1 MKTGLAKR
9 LPLLVIGT
17 VMMLTAGTA
26 LADTSNKPY
35 IKTFGGDLMTGGWF
49 KNGTNCS
56 SGSGTNYQN
65 PNFSNATITPDARAG
80 GILAYSLSSGTSS
93 GGASSQYGVFS
104 LGEVDGRRAQDGFY
118 SQGSQVGSSV
128 KTLTFAN
135 ADGTL
140 PFGGKFEGAIS
151 QSQCIT
157 DYFSKVDIDPS
168 TNNPRNPGVTV
179 FDSTTNWRPI
189 FVNAGVGGTYY
200 SNVPA
205 GGTLDLFAGSGA
217 GDMQLKPGKRIVIY
231 VNGNVY
237 INRNITYDP
246 SATIDNVPKFALIVK
261 GSIYIDN
268 TTTHLDGMYVA
279 EPAGTTSAA
288 VTANDGII
296 WTCHPNNNNPLDYTY
311 PPTCNT
317 PLVVNGSLIAKK
329 INFLRVNGDINSASS
344 GEDNPSTV
352 SSCTSGSCNVSEV
365 VNYSPAM
372 IIGGSFFNSSNSSSS
387 QGLPIDN
394 IISLPPAF

>member
-26 LADTSNKPY
+26 VADTTNKPY

-128 KTLTFAN
+128 KALTFAN
-135 ADGTL
+135 YDGTL

-157 DYFSKVDIDPS
+157 DYFSKVDPS
-168 TNNPRNPGVTV
+168 NPGVTA
-179 FDSTTNWRPI
+179 FDSSTNWRPI

-205 GGTLDLFAGSGA
+205 GGILDLFAGSGA
-217 GDMQLKPGKRIVIY
+217 GDMQLKAGKRIVIY

-237 INRNITYDP
+237 INRNIIYDP
-246 SATIDNVPKFALIVK
+246 SVTIDSVPKFALIVK
-261 GSIYIDN
+261 GSIYIDTPAN
-268 TTTHLDGMYVA
+268 RLDGMYVA
-279 EPAGTTSAA
+279 EPAGATAA
-288 VTANDGII
+288 TVAADDGII
-296 WTCHPNNNNPLDYTY
+296 WTCHPYRNQTEYTY
-311 PPTCNT
+311 PPNCNS
-317 PLVVNGSLIAKK
+317 PLVVNGSLIAKQ
-329 INFLRVNGDINSASS
+329 INFLRVKGDINSAPP
-344 GEDNPSTV
+344 GEDNASTV
-352 SSCTSGSCNVSEV
+352 GSCTSGSCNVSEV

-394 IISLPPAF
+394 IISLPPTF